1 VATRAAGLGPLALDL
16 DNSMCCQ
23 SRSALGDELLDAV
36 DRLHALR
43 NVVVVDHD
51 QLRLALHAAPLVQLG
66 RAF

>member
-1 VATRAAGLGPLALDL
+1 MATRAAGLGPVALDL
-16 DNSMCCQ
+16 DDSMCCQ
-23 SRSALGDELLDAV
+23 PRSALGDELLDPV

-43 NVVVVDHD
+43 NVVVAND